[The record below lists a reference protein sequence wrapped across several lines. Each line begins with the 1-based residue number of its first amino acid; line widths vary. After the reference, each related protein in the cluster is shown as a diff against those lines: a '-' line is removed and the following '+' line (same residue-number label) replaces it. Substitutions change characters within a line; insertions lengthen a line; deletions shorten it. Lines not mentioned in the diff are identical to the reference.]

1 MRAAMSASTFTYAH
15 VPMDLP
21 RIIAHRGA
29 SAVAPENTLAA
40 FRAAA
45 DAGARWVEF
54 DVSLTSD
61 GRPVV
66 FHDDRLDRT
75 SDGTG
80 LLAETSFETL
90 KHLDAG
96 SWFGA
101 GFAGEMIPTL
111 EEVLETLAAL
121 GLGFNME
128 IKPDRGREEETA
140 HVALAATAADWP
152 QDAAP
157 PLISSFS
164 RGAVAVAR
172 DEQPQWPRSL
182 LFDSRPLDW
191 REIGAELKLS
201 AFGGNQQHLDGSQ
214 VAEIKAAGYRLTAY
228 TVNTPERASLMFGW
242 GVDGIFTDT
251 PGTMVPLFGKSGCEK
266 SGASRGQ

>member
-1 MRAAMSASTFTYAH
+1 MH
-15 VPMDLP
+15 LP

-45 DAGARWVEF
+45 AAGAQWVEF
-54 DVSLTSD
+54 DVALTSD

-96 SWFGA
+96 SWFA
-101 GFAGEMIPTL
+101 PTFAGEMIPTL
-111 EEVLETLAAL
+111 EEVLETLETLA
-121 GLGFNME
+121 LGFNME
-128 IKPDRGREEETA
+128 IKPDLGREVATA
-140 HVALAATAADWP
+140 HTALTITAADWP
-152 QDAAP
+152 EASAP

-164 RGAVAVAR
+164 RIAVAVAR

-182 LFDSRPLDW
+182 LFDRRPLDW
-191 REIGAELKLS
+191 REIGQELKLTG
-201 AFGGNQQHLDGSQ
+201 FGANQQHLDRDQ
-214 VAEIKAAGYRLTAY
+214 VAELKDAGFRLTAY
-228 TVNTPERASLMFGW
+228 TVNTVERAQILFAW
-242 GVDGIFTDT
+242 GVDAVFTDT
-251 PGTMVPLFGKSGCEK
+251 PGTMVPACATFGTGH
-266 SGASRGQ
+266 Q